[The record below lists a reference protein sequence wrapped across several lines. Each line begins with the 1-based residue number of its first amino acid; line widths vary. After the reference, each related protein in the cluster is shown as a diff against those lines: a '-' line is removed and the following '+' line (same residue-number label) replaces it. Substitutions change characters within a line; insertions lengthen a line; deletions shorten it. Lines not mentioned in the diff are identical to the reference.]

1 MASFLY
7 EIFTK
12 SKILL
17 RYELMGRLVVVKR
30 MSCLFFIDR
39 NPLFLPENEVNGEFS
54 SLFMSKIEGCGEFTQ
69 STLKFCENV

>member
-1 MASFLY
+1 M
-7 EIFTK
+7 
-12 SKILL
+12 
-17 RYELMGRLVVVKR
+17 
-30 MSCLFFIDR
+30 DR